1 MPTPA
6 DVLTLVRLLAAL
18 AMPAT
23 IVRGG
28 AGPLVLW
35 GIAAAT
41 DFADGRVA
49 RRWGGPSRHGAV
61 ADAVADVAFVLA
73 TFVTLAVLGRGPW
86 SAPVAIGAAVVAYA
100 VASLRG
106 SRAAGTVT
114 VARSPLGHAA
124 GVVNYAAAG
133 VVLAAAAWP
142 ASRYGPVTAAA
153 YAAVVLANL
162 GAVVERSVR
171 AELARRAPQEE
182 HAE

>member
-1 MPTPA
+1 
-6 DVLTLVRLLAAL
+6 
-18 AMPAT
+18 
-23 IVRGG
+23 VRGG
-28 AGPLVLW
+28 PDPLVLW
-35 GIAAAT
+35 GIAAVT

-49 RRWGGPSRHGAV
+49 RRWGGPSRHGAL

-73 TFVTLAVLGRGPW
+73 TFVTLAALGRGPW
-86 SAPVAIGAAVVAYA
+86 SAPLAIGAAVAAYA

-106 SRAAGTVT
+106 SRAAGTMAM
-114 VARSPLGHAA
+114 ARSPLGHAA

-142 ASRYGPVTAAA
+142 ASRCWPLAATAA

-162 GAVVERSVR
+162 AAVVERSVR